1 MHKNNTAKAQSS
13 NPDRVSWPLDDRIR
27 WIEWRVRERTIKNG
41 EYVDERGRWLLDE
54 KEAGGRKLTLND
66 EVANYAV
73 WLLKVRDNLSWHQL
87 AYRFFPWA
95 TEDGIEG
102 YESRLRRAYNR
113 VEQNHPGSKNFKPA
127 PLSEYDKI
135 ALEAVLSGIIPIY
148 VSSDSCDEVA

>member
-13 NPDRVSWPLDDRIR
+13 TPDRVSWPLDDRIR
-27 WIEWRVRERTIKNG
+27 WIEWRVRELTIKNG

-95 TEDGIEG
+95 TEDSVEG

-113 VEQNHPGSKNFKPA
+113 VEHNHPGSKNFKPA
-127 PLSEYDKI
+127 HHSLNTTRSHWKLYFQE
-135 ALEAVLSGIIPIY
+135 
-148 VSSDSCDEVA
+148 